1 MRKQILGTVIATL
14 LWLVSVVLG
23 GIVIFQVYEVTRLV
37 FALLI
42 PVDPEWTVSHGPQV
56 IFVSRIVLFILAIS
70 LIAFS
75 ILWLEKYQDAAAEP
89 RRLARW
95 FTVTTIIEFFVLGL
109 ATMIIYVFSDQILGS
124 R

>member
-1 MRKQILGTVIATL
+1 MRKQFYGMAIATL
-14 LWLVSVVLG
+14 LWLVSTALG
-23 GIVIFQVYEVTRLV
+23 GIIMFQVYEATRLV

-56 IFVSRIVLFILAIS
+56 ILVSRVVLLILAIS
-70 LIAFS
+70 LIAVS
-75 ILWLEKYQDAAAEP
+75 ILWLEKYNDAAAEP

-95 FTVTTIIEFFVLGL
+95 FTVTTIIELSVLGL

-124 R
+124 K